1 MIEWFSILLHI
12 RITWGRFYISGHLIP
27 KVSDLTGQGCG
38 LEIRG
43 LKSSLGDVK
52 CICDRGERFW
62 LGCVHDKSW
71 GESGQNVVLIQ
82 WVWDRAWLCIS
93 NKLPGDT
100 HTAGED
106 HTFQGT
112 RSHESPSKHLLF
124 KPGLR
129 SSSCPVPAQTQ
140 VTQFTARNGI
150 FVCALLFCFWISDSE
165 ASESH
170 TKRLSRKAKPRNQNS
185 EWRI

>member
-62 LGCVHDKSW
+62 LGCAHDKSW

-82 WVWDRAWLCIS
+82 WVWDRAWAL
-93 NKLPGDT
+93 
-100 HTAGED
+100 H
-106 HTFQGT
+106 FQQASRWHSYRWWGPHFSRHPIT
-112 RSHESPSKHLLF
+112 
-124 KPGLR
+124 
-129 SSSCPVPAQTQ
+129 
-140 VTQFTARNGI
+140 
-150 FVCALLFCFWISDSE
+150 WISFQAPSIQTRTKELFLSCTCADS
-165 ASESH
+165 SNTIYS
-170 TKRLSRKAKPRNQNS
+170 
-185 EWRI
+185 